1 VRAWGGW
8 ISRSSS
14 STPASVSVYRVT
26 HSTRNLLALADPT
39 FAISDDERS
48 KLSKLS
54 NKSLLN
60 DVVQQG
66 AGKLKLSVQF

>member
-48 KLSKLS
+48 KLS